1 MPATIEKKYLVI
13 NANKSFFRETKHW
26 SKKLPCILHDLV
38 IECYMCSINIKTLDS
53 DRLSND
59 KLTKF
64 ECYLSK
70 LDIQ

>member
-38 IECYMCSINIKTLDS
+38 IELKTLDS